1 MARIVVV
8 GGSLGGL
15 RVTEALYLG
24 GWEGEVVVV
33 SEEQHPPYTR
43 PPLSKAALKAAPD
56 LSILAFKKRPEAE
69 QAEWRFGVRAVACDL
84 EARSLTLSDGSTLTY
99 DGLVA
104 ATGVRARRLPE
115 QVGRGGHV
123 VRTYDDC
130 CALQGRL
137 TAGSRLVVIG
147 AGFIGCEIAATAVR
161 MGCEVDVVALDE
173 VPLQVPLGR
182 TVGAAVQRRHEREG
196 VRFHL
201 GQGIASFADDDRGA
215 RVTLA
220 DGTVVDGDVLV
231 QAIGSAPNTD
241 WLEGNGLEL
250 VDGVVCDNWMRP
262 GGRRGVV
269 AVGDVARFPNPLFDD
284 VPRRVEHWQMPMD
297 TARRA
302 AATLLADLS
311 HEPADPSSFEP
322 LPSFWSDQYELRMQ
336 SFGSLGI
343 ADRVELLDGD
353 LDGEAVI
360 GYHRGDR
367 LVGALLLGFPKRA
380 VQVRKLVLGAL
391 AEARAATSAS
401 EGAA

>member
-15 RVTEALYLG
+15 RVTEALYTG
-24 GWEGEVVVV
+24 GFEGEVVVL
-33 SEEQHPPYTR
+33 SEELHAPYTR
-43 PPLSKAALKAAPD
+43 PPLSKAALKAYPD
-56 LSILAFKKRPEAE
+56 LATLEFKRRPEADR
-69 QAEWRFGVRAVACDL
+69 ADWRFGVRAVSCDL
-84 EARSLTLSDGSTLTY
+84 DARTVTLSDGSTLAY

-115 QVGRGGHV
+115 QVGTGGHV

-130 CALQGRL
+130 CGLQRQL
-137 TAGSRLVVIG
+137 TAGTRLVVLG

-161 MGCEVDVVALDE
+161 MGCEVDVIALDE
-173 VPLQVPLGR
+173 VPMQLPLGR
-182 TVGAAVQRRHEREG
+182 DVGAAVQRRHEREG

-201 GQGIASFADDDRGA
+201 GRGVESFAEDAGG
-215 RVTLA
+215 VHVMLS
-220 DGTVVDGDVLV
+220 DGTLVAGDVLV
-231 QAIGSAPNTD
+231 QAIGSTPNTD

-302 AATLLADLS
+302 AETLLADLAG
-311 HEPADPSSFEP
+311 EPPDRTSFEP
-322 LPSFWSDQYELRMQ
+322 LPSFWSDQYDLRLQ

-343 ADRVELLDGD
+343 ADRTEVLDGG
-353 LDGEAVI
+353 LDGEAVV
-360 GYHRGDR
+360 GYYRGDD
-367 LVGALLLGFPKRA
+367 LVGALLLGFPKQA
-380 VQVRKLVLGAL
+380 VRVRKLVLGAL
-391 AEARAATSAS
+391 AEARAAAPAS